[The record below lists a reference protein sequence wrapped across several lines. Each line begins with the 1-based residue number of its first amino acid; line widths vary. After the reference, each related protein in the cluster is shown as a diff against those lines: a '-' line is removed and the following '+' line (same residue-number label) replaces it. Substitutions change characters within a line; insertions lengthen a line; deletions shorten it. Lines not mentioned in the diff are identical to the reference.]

1 MPGVHSPTLSGT
13 SQADAYRPLRLPTI
27 LVASPHLGGIS
38 TTVSSYESLLLRGYS
53 VDALLCLEEA
63 YYENWRYFSRWSEEK
78 GIPFATMRQPPAQ
91 HEVRT
96 VDVENM
102 QPYYQ
107 SMVEE
112 AHGVGT
118 VPDLITQLQKVHEE
132 RLDKLRLAPSEARA
146 SYWYPFVQHKHLQ
159 KDSDIMVIDSAH
171 EDCFA
176 VFSES
181 DKSETN
187 IKQVF
192 DGSASWWTQCFG
204 HANVELTL
212 AAAHAAGR
220 YGHVIFP
227 SASHEPAR
235 DLTQALL
242 STVGKGW
249 ADRVFFSDDGSTGME
264 VALKMAL
271 KAASLKIAHKNKNSP
286 LEVSVLGMK
295 GSYHGDTIGVMDASE
310 PSVYNKSVEWYRGR
324 GFWLDV
330 PTLQLEQG
338 KVVLRVPT
346 KEWESASPPES
357 SFTELGEVYDVEARL
372 NARDPLYDYY
382 YSTIQRLVSAARKQ
396 HGLTFG
402 TLVIEPLVIGAGG
415 MLFVDPLFQR
425 ALVDFARQGL
435 ETPLP
440 IVYDEVFV
448 GLYRLGIQTSSQ
460 ILGVK
465 PDIACY
471 AKILTGGLLPM
482 AVTLANN
489 EIFSGY
495 LGDNKQDALLHGHS
509 YTAQP
514 VGCAVANKSLE
525 MLQKNDTSSQ
535 DWNAAKSAWQGQQ
548 SVSTDS
554 RFFSLWNQNF
564 IHQVSSL
571 PDVDSVMTMGTVLK
585 IALMDR
591 DNAGKYCAANA
602 STTSAH
608 F

>member
-1 MPGVHSPTLSGT
+1 MSGVHSPTLSGT
-13 SQADAYRPLRLPTI
+13 TQADAYRPLRLPTI

-38 TTVSSYESLLLRGYS
+38 TTISSYESLLLRGFS
-53 VDALLCLEEA
+53 VDALLCLEET
-63 YYENWRYFSRWSEEK
+63 YYENWRYFSQWSEEK

-102 QPYYQ
+102 QSYYQ
-107 SMVEE
+107 SVAEE

-118 VPDLITQLQKVHEE
+118 VPDLITQLQKMHGE

-146 SYWYPFVQHKHLQ
+146 SYWYPFVQHQHLQ

-181 DKSETN
+181 DKSEKN

-204 HANVELTL
+204 HANAELTL

-227 SASHEPAR
+227 SATHEPAR

-271 KAASLKIAHKNKNSP
+271 KTSSLKIAHDDKTAP
-286 LEVSVLGMK
+286 LELSILGMK

-330 PTLQLEQG
+330 PTIQLEQG
-338 KVVLRVPT
+338 NVVLRVPT
-346 KEWESASPPES
+346 KEWDSASPPES
-357 SFTELGEVYDVEARL
+357 SFAALGDVYDVEARL
-372 NARDPLYDYY
+372 KAQDPLYDYY
-382 YSTIQRLVSAARKQ
+382 LNTIQRLVSTAKKQ

-435 ETPLP
+435 DAPLP
-440 IVYDEVFV
+440 VVYDEVFV

-489 EIFSGY
+489 EVFSGY

-525 MLQKNDTSSQ
+525 MLQKNDGTSQ

-564 IHQVSSL
+564 IHEVSSL
-571 PDVDSVMTMGTVLK
+571 PNVDSAMTMGTVLK
-585 IALMDR
+585 ISLVDR
-591 DNAGKYCAANA
+591 DNAGKYCAAKV

-608 F
+608 L